1 MQSNPTVKFALRA
14 GTALTRSPLP
24 SRYTSMR
31 NLLLASLLCVT
42 TFCFAEDSFP
52 VPNGYVLQILDPTDG
67 KIARPSDWYYKSE
80 GTPSGWLWTLS
91 AEDPSIGDYE
101 TGLRMQLL
109 VGVEKKTKKSRYTFA
124 QNFLENKRTSTT
136 VVRECPE
143 TDQGQFRRQCLEVIE
158 NIKGTHGVNAYHILY
173 SVLWGNTLDM
183 VVVTTFGAPQD
194 KWEAVKKISEI
205 MSAIELIGP
214 NFGK

>member
-1 MQSNPTVKFALRA
+1 M
-14 GTALTRSPLP
+14 
-24 SRYTSMR
+24 RY
-31 NLLLASLLCVT
+31 LLLAGLLFST
-42 TFCFAEDSFP
+42 PFCTAGDSFP
-52 VPNGYVLQILDPTDG
+52 IPDGYVLQTLDPTDG
-67 KIARPSDWYYKSE
+67 KIARPRDWYYKSE

-91 AEDPSIGDYE
+91 EEDPSKGAYQ

-109 VGVEKKTKKSRYTFA
+109 VGVEKKTKKSRYIFA
-124 QNFLENKRTSTT
+124 QKFLENKRASTD
-136 VVRECPE
+136 VVNECPE
-143 TDQGQFRRQCLEVIE
+143 TDQGQFRRRCIEVIE
-158 NIKGTHGVNAYHILY
+158 NVKGTDGDNTYHILY

-194 KWEAVKKISEI
+194 KWEAVRKVSEV